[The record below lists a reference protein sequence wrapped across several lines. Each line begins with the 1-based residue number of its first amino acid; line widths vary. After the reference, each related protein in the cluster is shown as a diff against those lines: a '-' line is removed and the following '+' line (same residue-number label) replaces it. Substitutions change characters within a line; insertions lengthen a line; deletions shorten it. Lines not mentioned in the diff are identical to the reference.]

1 MNFRTTALLFGILIG
16 VLWLF
21 GLLITYQR
29 NKLDPGFV
37 LPTFAKD
44 KAAEIATVEIERDGH
59 KYVFFKDKAGWM
71 LRLPSGG
78 PTVRAEDSKV
88 TDLIEDIKRARK
100 SDEADVNRNL
110 SQWGLSNP
118 TEKVTLKKRGGGK
131 EWVLHIGK
139 QSPDRMFVYV
149 NSSDR
154 PDDVLA
160 VQRSKLESVLF
171 EPKDINKY
179 RSQRLLDVSDMNA
192 RWVDLKPA
200 ASVKEGRELV
210 LERGTDAVW
219 RFVKPP
225 YGVADYEGFLAA
237 KEAPGAP
244 APKDPTG
251 VRGLL
256 NTLGA
261 IRVEGDADFEPLG
274 KPSFP
279 ADKAILRVDVKRTA
293 EGGAKGELI
302 TETLLIG
309 PKVEGKEQYQ
319 ARLLND
325 ESAVRV
331 AARNVD
337 ILLEFT
343 RKPDTLR
350 SHDLAQIDTNRTDLI
365 KVSSGKGLA
374 DEVTLYRPA
383 VNDWQVVAPGLR
395 HRADE
400 STIKGDNGLLGA
412 LQGKGKVKG
421 FFDVADEAKQGPEKD
436 KELGFDSP
444 TARVVV
450 WTDGLEKEPKKAK
463 DEKKDAKKGEKE
475 AKKDEKEAKKGD
487 KEAKKGDKEAKEL
500 KVQEGPRV
508 NPKAKPALTL
518 TFGKKAGDV
527 VYVKREAADGSVARV
542 SVPVAILE
550 KVTPREGALAYLDHN
565 ISPFLP
571 SEVARLELKLQDG
584 KQEFVVEREPEKK
597 EKAKGKELFPGLGG
611 NWLLVQPKDFKDRP
625 YADRLAV
632 DNVLGGLSRIQVQ
645 RWVAKV
651 EDKKALKEYGLDA
664 PSVVATVTLKKKE
677 GEKEPTAYTY
687 QFGSTTKAEK
697 GKPAGVYGV
706 LTGGGD
712 LKDIVFV
719 TPENEVRGLK
729 EAEFHD
735 RTVFRFN
742 PEQVTEVKVK
752 VRKEKYAQSLFFQR
766 KDRTWV
772 LTKGP
777 EEFTFEP
784 ARVDELVQQLSS
796 LDVHRFVSFNKGP
809 GPSHGLGNESKVEIE
824 LILDGKTSYT
834 LKIGAPKDAI
844 GYYAEASTL
853 PRAVFLVPQPTFQG
867 VVNEGVSYFSRKK

>member
-1 MNFRTTALLFGILIG
+1 MSFRTTALLFGILIG

-21 GLLITYQR
+21 GLMLTYQR

-37 LPTFAKD
+37 LPTLAKE
-44 KAAEIATVEIERDGH
+44 KKAEIVKVVIERDGH
-59 KYVFFKDKAGWM
+59 KYAFSKADGGWK
-71 LRLPSGG
+71 LRAPPGEQA
-78 PTVRAEDSKV
+78 VRADEGKV
-88 TDLIEDIKRARK
+88 QDIIREVTEARK
-100 SDEADVNRNL
+100 SDEADVTRNL
-110 SQWGLSNP
+110 AQWGLAKPSD
-118 TEKVTLKKRGGGK
+118 KVTLTEKGGRTWVLNLGK
-131 EWVLHIGK
+131 ESV
-139 QSPDRMFVYV
+139 DRGFVYV

-154 PDDVLA
+154 PGDVLA
-160 VQRSKLESVLF
+160 VQRNKLETVLIN
-171 EPKDINKY
+171 PKEINKY
-179 RSQRLLDVSDMNA
+179 RSQRLLDVSDVSA
-192 RWVDLKPA
+192 RRVDLKPA
-200 ASVKEGRELV
+200 ASVKGRELV

-225 YGVADYEGFLAA
+225 YGLADFEGTT
-237 KEAPGAP
+237 GS
-244 APKDPTG
+244 KDPTG

-256 NTLGA
+256 NTLGG

-274 KPSFP
+274 RPAFP

-293 EGGAKGELI
+293 EGAAGKDELV

-337 ILLEFT
+337 VLLEFT

-350 SHDLAQIDTNRTDLI
+350 SHDLAQINTNKTDLI

-374 DEVTLYRPA
+374 DVVTLYRPA
-383 VNDWQVVAPGLR
+383 VNEWKVVAAGLR

-400 STIKGDNGLLGA
+400 ATIKGDNGLLGA

-421 FFDVADEAKQGPEKD
+421 FFDVEDEAKQGQERD
-436 KELGFDSP
+436 KELGFDAP
-444 TARVVV
+444 TAKVVL

-463 DEKKDAKKGEKE
+463 DEKKDAKDAKKGEKD
-475 AKKDEKEAKKGD
+475 AKKGEKEAKKGD
-487 KEAKKGDKEAKEL
+487 KEAKEPKT
-500 KVQEGPRV
+500 QEEPRL

-518 TFGKKAGDV
+518 IFGKKAGDV

-542 SVPVAILE
+542 SVPVATLE

-565 ISPFLP
+565 ISPFTR
-571 SEVARLELKLQDG
+571 SDVARLELKTQDG
-584 KQEFVVEREPEKK
+584 KQVFVVEREPEKK
-597 EKAKGKELFPGLGG
+597 EKGKEKLPLPLGG

-632 DNVLGGLSRIQVQ
+632 DNVLGGLSRITVQ

-651 EDKKALKEYGLDA
+651 EDRKGLKEYGLDA
-664 PSVVATVTLKKKE
+664 PSVAATVTLKKKE
-677 GEKEPTAYTY
+677 GEKEPTTFTY
-687 QFGSTTKAEK
+687 EFGSTIKADK
-697 GKPAGVYGV
+697 GKSGGVYGV

-719 TPENEVRGLK
+719 TPEEEVRGLK
-729 EAEFHD
+729 DAELRD
-735 RTVFRFN
+735 RTVFRFS
-742 PEQVTEVKVK
+742 PDQVKEVKVK
-752 VRKEKYAQSLFFQR
+752 IRKDFVQSLFFQR
-766 KDRTWV
+766 KDNTWA

-784 ARVDELVQQLSS
+784 ARVDELVQLLSS
-796 LDVHRFVSFNKGP
+796 LDVLRFVSFNKGP
-809 GPSHGLGNESKVEIE
+809 GPAHGLGNESKVEIE
-824 LILDGKTSYT
+824 LILDPKTSYT
-834 LKIGAPKDAI
+834 LKIGAPKDAT

-853 PRAVFLVPQPTFQG
+853 PRAVFLVAQPNFQG
-867 VVNEGVSYFSRKK
+867 VVNGGVTFFSRKK